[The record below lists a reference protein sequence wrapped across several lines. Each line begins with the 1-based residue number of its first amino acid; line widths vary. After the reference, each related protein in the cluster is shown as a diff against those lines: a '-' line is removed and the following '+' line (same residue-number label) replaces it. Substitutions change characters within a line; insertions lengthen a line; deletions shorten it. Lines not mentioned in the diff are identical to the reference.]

1 MSWIIMVLSVLAA
14 ILVLALLISV
24 DSSRPQTVRLSRQPK
39 SEGTNGQ
46 AGNPAHSSR
55 QQRIR
60 QTFSMF

>member
-1 MSWIIMVLSVLAA
+1 MSWLIMSLSILSAV
-14 ILVLALLISV
+14 LVLALLISV
-24 DSSRPQTVRLSRQPK
+24 ENSRPQTVRLSRQPK